1 MNSHQI
7 EGFNLIWVEW
17 AWLRLRFLSMGP
29 LKQGTTVR
37 SIISLILLTSFLGV
51 HVPAQA
57 QGPGSS
63 ASLQTIPR
71 LDVQRYVGTW
81 YELAKYP
88 NRFQKQCVANTQARY
103 SLLAD
108 GSLEVVN
115 RCREANGKVSE
126 AVGQARQVG
135 GAESPQLKVRFAP
148 AWLSFLPMVWGDYW
162 VIDLDSEYQLAAVSE
177 PTREYLW
184 ILSRQPK
191 VDAVAYKNLLE
202 RLQAQ
207 GFDLRKIETL
217 PHD

>member
-1 MNSHQI
+1 MRLLISMTLAASLL
-7 EGFNLIWVEW
+7 GFFNAAHAHSE
-17 AWLRLRFLSMGP
+17 
-29 LKQGTTVR
+29 
-37 SIISLILLTSFLGV
+37 TSV
-51 HVPAQA
+51 AP
-57 QGPGSS
+57 
-63 ASLQTIPR
+63 LQTIPR

-81 YELAKYP
+81 YEIAKYP

-115 RCREANGKVSE
+115 RCREANGKLSE

-202 RLQAQ
+202 RLQAK

-217 PHD
+217 PHE

>member
-1 MNSHQI
+1 M
-7 EGFNLIWVEW
+7 
-17 AWLRLRFLSMGP
+17 RL
-29 LKQGTTVR
+29 
-37 SIISLILLTSFLGV
+37 IISLILLTSFLGV
-51 HVPAQA
+51 PAQA
-57 QGPGSS
+57 QGL
-63 ASLQTIPR
+63 ASVAPLQTIPR
-71 LDVQRYVGTW
+71 LDVQRYLGTW
-81 YELAKYP
+81 YEIAKFP

-103 SLLAD
+103 SLLSD

-115 RCREANGKVSE
+115 RCREANGKFSE

-202 RLQAQ
+202 RLQAK

-217 PHD
+217 PHE